1 MSRAFVRESDQ
12 EPESLPD
19 RPISAHPNLVTPTG
33 LNQIDARIQ
42 ELEAQRQ
49 AARSE
54 DDAAILAG
62 IERDLRYWR
71 QRRAT
76 ARVVQPASTV
86 QSVVFGARVRL
97 RFEDGTERDFRLVG
111 EDEADP
117 THALLSWTSPLAQAL
132 LGQGTGDSVQF
143 QDKEVEILAVEA

>member
-19 RPISAHPNLVTPTG
+19 RPISSHPNLVTPAG
-33 LNQIDARIQ
+33 LQQIEARIHD
-42 ELEAQRQ
+42 LERQREAEQ
-49 AARSE
+49 GDENSATR
-54 DDAAILAG
+54 AG

-71 QRRAT
+71 KRRAT
-76 ARVVQPASTV
+76 ARVIEPAMPSS
-86 QSVVFGARVRL
+86 SVVFGAQVTL

-117 THALLSWTSPLAQAL
+117 AKSLLSWVSPLARAL
-132 LGQGTGDSVQF
+132 IGQRAGDAVRF
-143 QDKEVEILAVEA
+143 QDKDVEILSINA